1 MGIAGLATGPIHT
14 RTTVE
19 EVDRA
24 LEKSVNYCETALPR
38 FAIAMQPGQEDR

>member
-24 LEKSVNYCETALPR
+24 LEKSVNYRETA
-38 FAIAMQPGQEDR
+38 IVMQPGQEDR